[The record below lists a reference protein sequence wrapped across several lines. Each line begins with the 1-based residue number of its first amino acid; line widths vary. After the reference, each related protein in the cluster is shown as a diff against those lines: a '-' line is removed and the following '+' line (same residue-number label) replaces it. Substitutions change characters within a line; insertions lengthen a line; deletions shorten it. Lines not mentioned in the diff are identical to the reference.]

1 MSLVG
6 KKFPNIAVDAISEM
20 GDNLKI
26 NIFEEATKNNK
37 KVLLFWYPKDFTFV
51 CPTELHAFQ
60 AALPEF
66 AKRNTIVIGA
76 SCDTN
81 EVHFAWL
88 NTPKNNGGI
97 EGVTYPLLADTTRNL
112 SNILGILDVESA
124 EYNEELDTVL
134 VEGSNVTYRATYL
147 IDETGKIFH
156 ESVNDMPLG
165 RNVNEYLRLVDAYT
179 HVQEKGEVCPANWEA
194 GKEAM
199 NADRKSTA
207 EYLSLN

>member
-6 KKFPNIAVDAISEM
+6 KKFPNIAVDAMSEM

-26 NIFEEATKNNK
+26 NVFEEAVNNNK
-37 KVLLFWYPKDFTFV
+37 KVVLFWYPKDFTFV

-66 AKRNTIVIGA
+66 ERRNTIVIGA

-88 NTPKNNGGI
+88 NTPKDNGGI
-97 EGVTYPLLADTTRNL
+97 EGVTYPILADTNRNL
-112 SNILGILDVESA
+112 SNILGILDIESTSYSD
-124 EYNEELDTVL
+124 ETDSVII
-134 VEGSNVTYRATYL
+134 EGSNVTYRATYL

-165 RNVNEYLRLVDAYT
+165 RNVNEYLRLIDAYT
-179 HVQEKGEVCPANWEA
+179 HVQEKGEVCPANWEE

-199 NADRKSTA
+199 LATREGVAS
-207 EYLSLN
+207 YLSN

>member
-6 KKFPNIAVDAISEM
+6 KKFPSIEVDAISEM
-20 GDNLKI
+20 GDNMKI

-66 AKRNTIVIGA
+66 NQRNTIVIGA

-97 EGVTYPLLADTTRNL
+97 EGVTYPILADTNRNL
-112 SNILGILDVESA
+112 SNILGILDIDSTA
-124 EYNEELDTVL
+124 YSEETDSVI
-134 VEGSNVTYRATYL
+134 VEGSNVTFRATYL

-165 RNVNEYLRLVDAYT
+165 RNVNEYIRMVDAYT
-179 HVQEKGEVCPANWEA
+179 HIQEKGEVCPANWEA